1 VILEM
6 GGCFAATPKNLAM
19 AIACSLS
26 GAVLLA
32 VGAHLS
38 YVNVEPQRARTLARD
53 KLVLDTLRK
62 KYGYIP
68 PSEVRRMAHSNSNK
82 EHN

>member
-1 VILEM
+1 MTIA
-6 GGCFAATPKNLAM
+6 CFLFGAATM
-19 AIACSLS
+19 
-26 GAVLLA
+26 A
-32 VGAHLS
+32 VGAHFS
-38 YVNVEPQRARTLARD
+38 YVNIEPQRARTLARD

-68 PSEVRRMAHSNSNK
+68 PSKVKARRMAHSGSPK